1 MPESSSI
8 FDISNVP
15 WVKDPKANLSM
26 KPDVTSSTT
35 TEQRYRLM
43 VESITDYAIF
53 MLDAAGRVTSW
64 NLGAERMTG
73 YRAEDIIGQH
83 LERFYTGKE
92 RSEGLPR
99 RELDMAS
106 AEGRHECENWR
117 VRKDGTHFW
126 AQVLTDPIHSERG
139 ELIGFAKIVRDL
151 SERRQ
156 VDEALRRSEE
166 QFRLLVQSVTD
177 YAIFMLDKGGYV
189 SSWNVGAERIKGYRS
204 NEIIGKHFSSF
215 YTQADREAGMPQKNL
230 VLAATEG
237 RVESEGWRVRR
248 DGSRFWA
255 HVIIDRI
262 LDDDGELVGFAKIT
276 RDVTQQ
282 RNAAVELDRAR
293 EALFQ
298 SQKTEAI
305 GKLTGG
311 VAHDFNNL
319 LMVIQSCLDMLD
331 LKLPHDTQLHKL
343 VTNAQSAVQ
352 RGAALTQRMLAF
364 ARRQELRV
372 APVDIIALV
381 RNMTDL
387 LGRSLGPLVNIN
399 TMFPAALHPVKTD
412 ANQLELALMN
422 LAVNARDAMPEGGEL
437 TITARNVVIDA
448 KHSTRL
454 APGEYVCLSVTDEGD
469 GMDDDTLAKA
479 TEPFFTTKGVG
490 KGTGLGLS
498 MVHGLVE
505 QSGGR
510 LVIKSSKSFG
520 TRVEMWLPSAQPDAA
535 GLLPMAMSS
544 SEGQMCSLRNLHVV
558 LVDDDPLVLSVTGA
572 VLQEL
577 GHRVEEVASAED
589 ALKLLENQPDVDLLI
604 TDHAMPGMTGSQLVS
619 EVNVRWPALPV
630 VLATGYAEIPTD
642 LSDGATRLPKPY
654 DRTGLVEAIMK
665 AMGDRQVHA

>member
-1 MPESSSI
+1 
-8 FDISNVP
+8 
-15 WVKDPKANLSM
+15 
-26 KPDVTSSTT
+26 
-35 TEQRYRLM
+35 M
-43 VESITDYAIF
+43 VEAITDYAIF
-53 MLDAAGRVTSW
+53 MLDAEGRVMSW
-64 NLGAERMTG
+64 NLGAERITG
-73 YRAEDIIGQH
+73 YRAEEIIGTH
-83 LERFYTGKE
+83 AERFYPEQE
-92 RSEGLPR
+92 RDEGVPL
-99 RELDMAS
+99 RELDIARS
-106 AEGRHECENWR
+106 EGRHECESWR
-117 VRKDGTHFW
+117 IRKDGTHYW
-126 AQVLTDPIHSERG
+126 AQVLTDPVHGEHG

-151 SERRQ
+151 SERRRA
-156 VDEALRRSEE
+156 DEALRRSQE

-189 SSWNVGAERIKGYRS
+189 SSWNIGAERIKGYKS

-215 YTQADREAGMPQKNL
+215 YTQADREAGVPQKNL

-276 RDVTQQ
+276 RDVTRE
-282 RNAAVELDRAR
+282 RNAALELDRAR

-319 LMVIQSCLDMLD
+319 LMVIQSCLDILD
-331 LKLPHDTQLHKL
+331 LKLPHDTQMHKL

-364 ARRQELRV
+364 ARKQELRV
-372 APVDIIALV
+372 ASVDIIALI
-381 RNMTDL
+381 RNMADL

-399 TMFPAALHPVKTD
+399 TMFPAALHAVKTD

-437 TITARNVVIDA
+437 TITARNVTIDA

-454 APGEYVCLSVTDEGD
+454 APGDYVCLSVTDEGE
-469 GMDDDTLAKA
+469 GMDEETLAKA

-510 LVIKSSKSFG
+510 LVIKSSKGFG

-535 GLLPMAMSS
+535 GLLSPVTSPSS
-544 SEGQMCSLRNLHVV
+544 GRAHSLRSLHVV

-577 GHRVEEVASAED
+577 GHRVEEVASAEE
-589 ALKLLENQPDVDLLI
+589 ALKLLENHSDVDLLI
-604 TDHAMPGMTGSQLVS
+604 TDHAMPGMTGAQLVG
-619 EVNVRWPALPV
+619 EVNVRWPTLPV
-630 VLATGYAEIPTD
+630 VLATGYAEIPND
-642 LSDGATRLPKPY
+642 LSDGATRLAKPY
-654 DRTGLVEAIMK
+654 DRAGLVEAISK
-665 AMGDRQVHA
+665 AMDDRQVHA

>member
-1 MPESSSI
+1 
-8 FDISNVP
+8 
-15 WVKDPKANLSM
+15 M
-26 KPDVTSSTT
+26 KTDVSSSTT
-35 TEQRYRLM
+35 PEQRYRLM

-64 NLGAERMTG
+64 NLGAERITG

-83 LERFYTGKE
+83 LERFYPEKE

-99 RELDMAS
+99 RELDIAS

-126 AQVLTDPIHSERG
+126 AQVLTDPIHGERG

-156 VDEALRRSEE
+156 IDEALRRSEE

-189 SSWNVGAERIKGYRS
+189 SSWNVGAERIKGYAA

-237 RVESEGWRVRR
+237 RVESEGWRVRQ

-331 LKLPHDTQLHKL
+331 LKIPHDAQLRKL

-364 ARRQELRV
+364 ARKQELRV
-372 APVDIIALV
+372 TSVDVIALV

-387 LGRSLGPLVNIN
+387 LRRSLGPLVNIN
-399 TMFPAALHPVKTD
+399 TMFPATLHPVKTD

-448 KHSTRL
+448 KHPTRL
-454 APGEYVCLSVTDEGD
+454 GPGEYVCLSVTDEGE
-469 GMDDDTLAKA
+469 GMDEDTLAKA

-498 MVHGLVE
+498 MVHGLAE

-544 SEGQMCSLRNLHVV
+544 SEGQLRSLRSLHVV

-577 GHRVEEVASAED
+577 GHRVEEVSSAED
-589 ALKLLENQPDVDLLI
+589 ALKLLENQADVDLLI
-604 TDHAMPGMTGSQLVS
+604 TDHAMPGMTGAQLVG

-630 VLATGYAEIPTD
+630 VLATGYAEIPAD
-642 LSDGATRLPKPY
+642 LSDGATRLAKPY
-654 DRTGLVEAIMK
+654 DRAGLVEAISK
-665 AMGDRQVHA
+665 AVDDRQVHA